1 MEISSIL
8 YIIEDA
14 YFDRWLNKIAKTDE
28 GNHHKTML
36 ECEKLLK
43 EKVADKNKEILNKY
57 ICSADCYYE
66 IRLFEMCEKVLHEGI
81 KIGMD
86 IQKIISEQIN

>member
-14 YFDRWLNKIAKTDE
+14 YFDKWYKEIAKADK
-28 GNHHKTML
+28 GNHLETMQKN
-36 ECEKLLK
+36 EKLLQ
-43 EKVADKNKEILNKY
+43 EKITDENKEILNKY
-57 ICSADCYYE
+57 IRSADYYYE

-86 IQKIISEQIN
+86 IQKILSEV